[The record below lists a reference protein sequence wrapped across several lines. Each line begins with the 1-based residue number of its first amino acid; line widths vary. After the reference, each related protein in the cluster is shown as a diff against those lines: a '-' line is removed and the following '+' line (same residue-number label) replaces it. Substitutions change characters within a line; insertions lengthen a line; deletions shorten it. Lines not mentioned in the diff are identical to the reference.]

1 MLGDIIAKMTNAE
14 ISCNPLLINPLSS
27 ELIFINSLSA
37 ENNFVVFVISL
48 MAL

>member
-27 ELIFINSLSA
+27 ELIFISSLSA
-37 ENNFVVFVISL
+37 EK
-48 MAL
+48 